1 MEEEKEED
9 DILIQRLKKMD
20 EEIPFPRFKWGC

>member
-20 EEIPFPRFKWGC
+20 GEIPFPQFKWGC